1 MSKAL
6 ARYSNILEQ
15 RKKEANERSFEAYGW
30 EVPEDRIYT
39 DENHVIKDTVKD
51 HALLPFVELRTAST
65 PEREFAAFL
74 ESNRESIDWWY
85 KNGDKGREH
94 YAIEYTNSQGKKALF
109 YVDFVI
115 RMKNGQIFL
124 FDTKT
129 ENSDPEA
136 PQKHN
141 ALLAYMQNEENV
153 SKHLQGGV
161 IVHDT
166 DHSGNWLYS
175 QQPIETIYDVR
186 GWEAFLPDRYS

>member
-1 MSKAL
+1 M
-6 ARYSNILEQ
+6 
-15 RKKEANERSFEAYGW
+15 
-30 EVPEDRIYT
+30 
-39 DENHVIKDTVKD
+39 
-51 HALLPFVELRTAST
+51 PFVELRTASN

-74 ESNRESIDWWY
+74 EGNRASIDWWY

-94 YAIEYTNSQGKKALF
+94 YAITYTNSQGERSLF

-115 RMKNGQIFL
+115 RMKDGQVFL

-141 ALLAYMQNEENV
+141 ALLEYMQSKENRD
-153 SKHLQGGV
+153 KHLKGGI

-166 DHSGNWLYS
+166 NRSGNWLYS
-175 QQPIETIYDVR
+175 PLPIENTTDIR
-186 GWEAFLPDRYS
+186 GWDAFQPDIYANQF